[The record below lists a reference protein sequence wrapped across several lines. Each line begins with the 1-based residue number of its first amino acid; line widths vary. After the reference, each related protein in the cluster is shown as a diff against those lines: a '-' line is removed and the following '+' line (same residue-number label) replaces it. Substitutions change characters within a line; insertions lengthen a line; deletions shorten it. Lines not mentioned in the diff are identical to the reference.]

1 MKKLDA
7 PIAGANYAAD
17 TRNYPWHRP
26 PDITEYDEGV
36 DYLIHKMQEPDELE
50 LVYALLGIDAK
61 VVTVV
66 ASLLMQ
72 GVSRGKFSIDLA
84 ILMAGPIARYVG
96 ILADEAEIKYDMG
109 ISDANRIRVTPT
121 SLKLALGII
130 DDEVD
135 AEDLPPEILEEITE
149 VSDTGGLMG
158 RPGEGEVT
166 AAGEDEQAAMLGDV
180 EDPEMP
186 DDEEIEE
193 EVSDEL
199 A

>member
-1 MKKLDA
+1 
-7 PIAGANYAAD
+7 
-17 TRNYPWHRP
+17 
-26 PDITEYDEGV
+26 
-36 DYLIHKMQEPDELE
+36 
-50 LVYALLGIDAK
+50 
-61 VVTVV
+61 
-66 ASLLMQ
+66 
-72 GVSRGKFSIDLA
+72 
-84 ILMAGPIARYVG
+84 MAGPIARYVG

-186 DDEEIEE
+186 DDVEIEE